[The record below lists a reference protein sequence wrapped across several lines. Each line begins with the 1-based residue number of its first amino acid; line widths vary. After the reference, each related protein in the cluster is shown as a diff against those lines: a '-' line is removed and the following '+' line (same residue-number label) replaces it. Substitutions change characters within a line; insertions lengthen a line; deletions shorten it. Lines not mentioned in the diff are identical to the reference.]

1 DRLYGPSHDFDAAVL
16 GIPGDVGLGY
26 LGPLAALTGLTP
38 PRDPAAVARL
48 FADSMPVAFL
58 YHARGV
64 QGMNRRV
71 HGVRM
76 DLRCELVTVHDWGV
90 SQWSGERAA
99 RLRCASALGAG
110 GPTFHPSRPRKVA
123 WSWPRQ

>member
-1 DRLYGPSHDFDAAVL
+1 MIQAQLSHAGFRVTLRQLELSAFLDRLYGPSHDFDAAVL

-38 PRDPAAVARL
+38 PRDPAAIARL

-76 DLRCELVTVHDWGV
+76 DIRGELVTVHDWWV
-90 SQWSGERAA
+90 SQ
-99 RLRCASALGAG
+99 
-110 GPTFHPSRPRKVA
+110 
-123 WSWPRQ
+123 